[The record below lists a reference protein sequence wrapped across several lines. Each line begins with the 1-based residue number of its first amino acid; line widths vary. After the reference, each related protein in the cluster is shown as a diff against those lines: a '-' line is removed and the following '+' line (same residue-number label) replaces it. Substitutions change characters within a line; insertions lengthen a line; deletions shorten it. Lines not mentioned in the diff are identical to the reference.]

1 MSENDTLAPEPA
13 PTAAP
18 MSQRVAKS
26 AVWTMAANASRIA
39 SAILILP
46 VLTRLLTPEDF
57 GLMQI
62 AAPFLFFV
70 MVFSDLGMQPAL
82 VVAEK
87 PSTALWSTAFW
98 TGLGVASLLTLGL
111 IAAAPVISIFF
122 NEPRATPILQVLA
135 ITILIGGFAIV
146 PAAQLMRAMDFRT
159 LAIVECFSVL
169 SGIIAAVICA
179 FQGWGVWSLVVQQL
193 VMFSL
198 KSASLFIRSPPPIRF
213 QFSMVE
219 LKSIIGVSWQLTN
232 VRMVNFLTRSVDLVI
247 IGRFL
252 GAAALGFYSI
262 AWRIVMMPIEILAT
276 GMTQVLLPAL
286 GQIKDEPERVRNGIL
301 RTYRTIS
308 LLSFPAIAGISSL
321 SFPLTH
327 IAFGDAFMPAAIP
340 VSILAMLG
348 AIQSLLCIQG
358 PIFIAFGRIDLL
370 LRWSLI
376 TAATVASF
384 LLFGVRW
391 GLEGAVIGSLL
402 AGVVCGIPNLRD
414 LLKLFDARL
423 VDAWAAVQT
432 PALLSLAMGL
442 IVFTLSH
449 VVLEGWG
456 DLEKLAICI
465 PAGMILYGGG
475 LVLLDRKAIHDVLM
489 LGRSVLAKAPA

>member
-1 MSENDTLAPEPA
+1 MSDNETLAPEPA
-13 PTAAP
+13 SPAAP

-70 MVFSDLGMQPAL
+70 MVFSDLGMQPTL
-82 VVAEK
+82 VVAEN
-87 PSTALWSTAFW
+87 PSKALWSTAFW
-98 TGLGVASLLTLGL
+98 TGLGVATLLMLGL
-111 IAAAPVISIFF
+111 MGAAPLIALFF
-122 NEPRATPILQVLA
+122 NEPRAALILQVLA
-135 ITILIGGFAIV
+135 VTILIGATAIV
-146 PAAQLMRAMDFRT
+146 PAAQLMRKMDFRT
-159 LAIVECFSVL
+159 LAMIECLSVL
-169 SGIIAAVICA
+169 AGILAALVCA
-179 FQGWGVWSLVVQQL
+179 FLGWGVWSLVVQQL

-198 KSASLFIRSPPPIRF
+198 KSAGLFLRSPPPIRF
-213 QFSMVE
+213 VFSVTE

-232 VRMVNFLTRSVDLVI
+232 VRMVNFLTRSIDLII

-262 AWRIVMMPIEILAT
+262 AWRIVMMPIEVLAQ
-276 GMTQVLLPAL
+276 GMTQVLLPAV
-286 GQIKDEPERVRNGIL
+286 GQIKDEPERVKNGIL

-308 LLSFPAIAGISSL
+308 LLTFPAVAGISSL
-321 SFPLTH
+321 ALPLTDV
-327 IAFGDAFMPAAIP
+327 AFGEAFTPAAIP
-340 VSILAMLG
+340 ISTLAMLG

-376 TAATVASF
+376 TAATVATF
-384 LLFGVRW
+384 LLIGVRW

-402 AGVVCGIPNLRD
+402 AGILCGIPNLRE
-414 LLKLFDARL
+414 LLKLFDATL
-423 VDAWAAVQT
+423 ADAWAAVRT

-442 IVFTLSH
+442 VVFALSN
-449 VVLEGWG
+449 LLLPGWG
-456 DLEKLAICI
+456 ALDKLLVCI
-465 PAGMILYGGG
+465 PAGACLYGGG
-475 LVLLDRKAIHDVLM
+475 LLLFDRKALDDVFA
-489 LGRSVLAKAPA
+489 LGRSILAKVPV